1 MKITTLLSKTGI
13 AALLFAFG
21 LAVFPNE
28 TFGQANEIKFQDET
42 LPNGLHVIYNVDRSA
57 PVVATIVYYKV
68 GSRDES
74 PDRTGFAHFFEH
86 LMFEAT
92 EDIPRSTIDKYVN
105 EAGGTL
111 NASTSFDQTVFQ
123 FVMPSNELKLALWI
137 ESERMRKLLVD
148 TIGVETQRGV
158 VKEERKNRVDN
169 QPYGTLFEK
178 MAAHIF
184 AGGSYSWTPIGSPEH
199 INKATIQEFRDF
211 YNKFYQPNNATL
223 CISGDF
229 NVNDAKKYVRDY
241 FGIYKKG
248 KVIDRQDFI
257 LPDMKKEY
265 REVIQDEKAQ
275 LPGVFIGLRGP
286 QVGHKDYYAVS
297 LLTNILASGES
308 SRIYQRIVDKDQSAV
323 QAAVMPLS
331 LQYSG
336 MIFLYGIASAGKDLD
351 DIEDAMYDEIKKLID
366 DGITD
371 EEFTKAKNI
380 NETKFVSGKKNVLS
394 KARSLA
400 QYYTYFGDANM
411 INTEIDKYN
420 AVTKDDLIRV
430 AKKYFDT
437 DKRVVL
443 DYVPKKPEK

>member
-1 MKITTLLSKTGI
+1 MKITTLLSKSGMI
-13 AALLFAFG
+13 ALLFVVG
-21 LAVFPNE
+21 LASFPNE
-28 TFGQANEIKFQDET
+28 ASGQANQIKFEEET
-42 LPNGLHVIYNVDRSA
+42 LLNGLHIIYNVDRSA

-68 GSRDES
+68 GSRDEN
-74 PDRTGFAHFFEH
+74 PERTGFAHFFEH

-92 EDIPRSTIDKYVN
+92 ENIPRSTIDKYVN
-105 EAGGTL
+105 EAGGSL
-111 NASTSFDQTVFQ
+111 NASTSFDQTVYQ

-137 ESERMRKLLVD
+137 ESQRMRKLLVGEV
-148 TIGVETQRGV
+148 GVETQRGV

-178 MAAHIF
+178 MAANIF
-184 AGGSYSWTPIGSPEH
+184 VGGSYSWTPIGSAQH
-199 INKATIQEFRDF
+199 IDKATIQEFRDF
-211 YNKFYQPNNATL
+211 YDKFYQPNNATL

-229 NVNDAKKYVRDY
+229 NVNVAKKYVRAY
-241 FGIYKKG
+241 FNIYPKG
-248 KVIDRQDFI
+248 KVIEREDFI
-257 LPDMKKEY
+257 LDDITKEY
-265 REVIQDEKAQ
+265 REEVQDEKAQ

-297 LLTNILASGES
+297 LLTNILAAGES

-323 QAAVMPLS
+323 QASVMPIS

-336 MIFLYGIASAGKDLD
+336 MIFLYGIAGAGKDLG
-351 DIEDAMYDEIKKLID
+351 DIEEAMYDEIQKLID

-371 EEFTKAKNI
+371 EEFTKTKNI
-380 NETKFVSGKKNVLS
+380 NEARFVSGKKNVLS

-400 QYYTYFGDANM
+400 QYYAYYGDANM

-420 AVTKDDLIRV
+420 AVTKADLIRV

-443 DYVPKKPEK
+443 TYIPKKPDK